1 MKKLVLFATFLL
13 LTRFAS
19 SQELVLASDK
29 YPELKY
35 DQLKGEV
42 FYSAYRQIKG
52 NAYLTTDW
60 CLGTIFL
67 KNGEKMPAIQFKLD
81 AYSHRLII
89 YQEYLKR
96 LVIPDL
102 QDIAGFSFMDGG
114 VNRIFKL
121 TDVDLP
127 AHRSL
132 NHCFL
137 EVFGEGNIS
146 LYRLFLREKLPLKNP
161 EMPYLDEFIEQSEY
175 YIYYDGKYNIA
186 RLRRSYLIAEFPQFK
201 SEIKAYAR
209 EKHLRLKQEK
219 DFSVMIKYI
228 GELRAKQ

>member
-1 MKKLVLFATFLL
+1 MKKLVLFAAFLL
-13 LTRFAS
+13 FTRFAS
-19 SQELVLASDK
+19 SQELVLASEK

-67 KNGEKMPAIQFKLD
+67 NNGEKMQLIQLKLD

-102 QDIAGFSFMDGG
+102 QYIAGFSFTDGG
-114 VNRIFKL
+114 VIRKFKL
-121 TDVDLP
+121 TDINLP
-127 AHRSL
+127 THRSL
-132 NHCFL
+132 SHCFL
-137 EVFGEGNIS
+137 EVIGEGNIS
-146 LYRLFLREKLPLKNP
+146 FYRLFLREKLPLKNP

-175 YIYYDGKYNIA
+175 YIYYDGEYEIA
-186 RLRRSYLIAEFPQFK
+186 RLRRSYLLTKFPQFK
-201 SEIKAYAR
+201 SEIKAFAR
-209 EKHLRLKQEK
+209 EEHLRLKQEK
-219 DFSVMIKYI
+219 DFSAMIKYI
-228 GELRAKQ
+228 GELRTKQ